1 MPIHGSLTELL
12 AAGVDADTITTP
24 PATRRDLVLEALAA
38 GVHVV
43 ADKPFAPT
51 AAAGQE
57 LADAAQE
64 AGRVLSVFHNRRF
77 DADLLTLRGVLG
89 SGRLGEI
96 WRVHSRFDLD
106 QPEAGPG
113 GGLLRDLGT
122 HLVDQMMWLL
132 GPVSSVHAQWDEVE
146 LPAGRT
152 DAAVVLSLRHDSGVT
167 SCVSSTK
174 LTHLRE
180 RTLRA
185 YGSAGSY
192 VVTSADVQ
200 AEAVAAGRHPAEERA
215 GWGFDDPSRAGLLR
229 TAAGEERVPSVQGD
243 YAAFYEQFARACA
256 GEGPHR
262 PPRTRV
268 SRCSPCS
275 TPRGRAP

>member
-1 MPIHGSLTELL
+1 
-12 AAGVDADTITTP
+12 
-24 PATRRDLVLEALAA
+24 
-38 GVHVV
+38 
-43 ADKPFAPT
+43 
-51 AAAGQE
+51 
-57 LADAAQE
+57 
-64 AGRVLSVFHNRRF
+64 
-77 DADLLTLRGVLG
+77 
-89 SGRLGEI
+89 
-96 WRVHSRFDLD
+96 
-106 QPEAGPG
+106 
-113 GGLLRDLGT
+113 
-122 HLVDQMMWLL
+122 MMWLL

-152 DAAVVLSLRHDSGVT
+152 DAAFVLSLRHDSGVT

>member
-106 QPEAGPG
+106 QPEAGPD

-152 DAAVVLSLRHDSGVT
+152 DAAFVLSLRHDSGVT